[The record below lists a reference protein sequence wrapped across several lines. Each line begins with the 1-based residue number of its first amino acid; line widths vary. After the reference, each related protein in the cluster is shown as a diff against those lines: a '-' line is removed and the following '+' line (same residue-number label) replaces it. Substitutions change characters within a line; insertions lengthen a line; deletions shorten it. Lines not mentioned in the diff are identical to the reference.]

1 MTSQTLGIPSGDLPA
16 LKQRKAAI
24 EWSIMEDVLKLKT
37 QSKQDGLERKYT
49 QDDNKKH
56 KPEDAIRRMVARNI
70 SRKMM
75 HKTIARSTHANRMS
89 CIRIPCTLVFH
100 EVCQRKDFV
109 FQAPSENAQT
119 LSGFVFVSCMANIP
133 WSVPKEE
140 LSVLVCLAQVYFP
153 CIFPACILVFCES
166 KVCPIFHVCVKCFR
180 ISDAICAY
188 SMVCLITRVYGIHF
202 GWYWVR
208 FFFA

>member
-1 MTSQTLGIPSGDLPA
+1 
-16 LKQRKAAI
+16 
-24 EWSIMEDVLKLKT
+24 
-37 QSKQDGLERKYT
+37 
-49 QDDNKKH
+49 
-56 KPEDAIRRMVARNI
+56 MVARNI

-75 HKTIARSTHANRMS
+75 YRTIASKTIARSTHANRMS

-100 EVCQRKDFV
+100 EVCQRKDLHLV
-109 FQAPSENAQT
+109 FQAAPSENAQT

-202 GWYWVR
+202 GWYRRR
-208 FFFA
+208 FN